1 MKKTF
6 EYDDKLPSLPLPTL
20 EHTLE
25 RYLDSGIEN
34 KIQKYRL
41 WTSTFSTS
49 CC

>member
-25 RYLDSGIEN
+25 RYLDSGIN
-34 KIQKYRL
+34 KIENSRGILYI
-41 WTSTFSTS
+41 
-49 CC
+49 

>member
-25 RYLDSGIEN
+25 RYLDSGIEKKPKN
-34 KIQKYRL
+34 FI
-41 WTSTFSTS
+41 WI
-49 CC
+49 